1 MKSVMKKFMY
11 QLAILIAPFAFAMCS
26 ENGNIPVE
34 SNWELEY
41 IYSNGAEV
49 TPPEDHDATIA
60 FLKDSQ
66 IAGDTGCNRFFGN
79 FTATDDKLEFNNI
92 GSTRMMCPQMQFES
106 AFLSTME
113 NTASYN
119 VSKDQLVLKDSLGNV
134 IALLKKI
141 EPVAQEN

>member
-1 MKSVMKKFMY
+1 MKKFMY

-41 IYSNGAEV
+41 IYSNGSEMA
-49 TPPEDHDATIA
+49 PPEEHNATIA

-66 IAGDTGCNRFFGN
+66 MAGDTGCNRFFGN
-79 FTATDDKLEFNNI
+79 FAATDNTLEFNNV
-92 GSTRMMCPQMQFES
+92 GCTRMMCPQMQFEN
-106 AFLSTME
+106 AFLSTIE
-113 NTASYN
+113 KTASYN
-119 VSKDQLVLKDSLGNV
+119 VSKDQLVLKDSLGNI

>member
-1 MKSVMKKFMY
+1 MKKFMY

-41 IYSNGAEV
+41 IYSNGSEMA
-49 TPPEDHDATIA
+49 PPEEHNATIA

-66 IAGDTGCNRFFGN
+66 MAGDTGCNRFFGN
-79 FTATDDKLEFNNI
+79 FAATDNTLEFNNV
-92 GSTRMMCPQMQFES
+92 GSTRMMCPQMQFEN
-106 AFLSTME
+106 AFLSTIE
-113 NTASYN
+113 KTASYN
-119 VSKDQLVLKDSLGNV
+119 VSKDQLVLKDSLGNI

-141 EPVAQEN
+141 EPVAQEK

>member
-1 MKSVMKKFMY
+1 MKKFMY
-11 QLAILIAPFAFAMCS
+11 KLAILIAPFAFAMCS

-41 IYSNGAEV
+41 IWSNGSEMS
-49 TPPEDHDATIA
+49 PPQEHNATIA

-66 IAGDTGCNRFFGN
+66 MAGDTGCNRFFGN
-79 FTATDDKLEFNNI
+79 FTATEDKLEFNNI

-106 AFLSTME
+106 AFLSTIE

-119 VSKDQLVLKDSLGNV
+119 VSKDQLVLKDSLGNI

>member
-1 MKSVMKKFMY
+1 MKKFMY
-11 QLAILIAPFAFAMCS
+11 QLAILIAPLAFAMCS
-26 ENGNIPVE
+26 DNGNIPVE

-41 IYSNGAEV
+41 IYSDGSQMA
-49 TPPEDHDATIA
+49 PPDDHNATIA
-60 FLKDSQ
+60 FLNDSQ
-66 IAGDTGCNRFFGN
+66 MAGDTGCNRFFGN
-79 FTATDDKLEFNNI
+79 FTASDDKLEFNNV

-106 AFLSTME
+106 AFLSTIE

-119 VSKDQLVLKDSLGNV
+119 VSKNQLVLKDSLGNI

>member
-1 MKSVMKKFMY
+1 MKKFMY
-11 QLAILIAPFAFAMCS
+11 QLAMLIAPFAFAMCS

-41 IYSNGAEV
+41 IWSNGSEMA
-49 TPPEDHDATIA
+49 PPEEHNATIA

-66 IAGDTGCNRFFGN
+66 MAGDTGCNRFFGN
-79 FTATDDKLEFNNI
+79 FTASDNSLEFNNV
-92 GSTRMMCPQMQFES
+92 GSTRMMCPQMQFEN
-106 AFLSTME
+106 AFLSTIE

-119 VSKDQLVLKDSLGNV
+119 ISKDQLVLKDSLGNI

>member
-1 MKSVMKKFMY
+1 MKRLMY

-26 ENGNIPVE
+26 GNGNIPVE

-41 IYSNGAEV
+41 IYTNGSQIA
-49 TPPEDHDATIA
+49 PPEDHHATIA
-60 FLKDSQ
+60 FLKDAR
-66 IAGDTGCNRFFGN
+66 IAGETGCNRFFGD
-79 FTATDDKLEFNNI
+79 FTAADNSLEFNNI
-92 GSTRMMCPQMQFES
+92 GSTRMMCPQMQFEN
-106 AFLSTME
+106 AFLGTIE

-119 VSKDQLVLKDSLGNV
+119 ISKDQLVLKDSLGNI

>member
-1 MKSVMKKFMY
+1 MKKFMY

-41 IYSNGAEV
+41 IYSNGYEMA
-49 TPPEDHDATIA
+49 PPEEHNATIA

-66 IAGDTGCNRFFGN
+66 MAGDTGCNRFFGN
-79 FTATDDKLEFNNI
+79 FAATDNTLEFNNV
-92 GSTRMMCPQMQFES
+92 GSTRMMCPQMQFEN
-106 AFLSTME
+106 AFLSTIE
-113 NTASYN
+113 KTASYN
-119 VSKDQLVLKDSLGNV
+119 VSKDQLVLKDSLGNI

-141 EPVAQEN
+141 EPVAQEK

>member
-1 MKSVMKKFMY
+1 MKKIMC

-41 IYSNGAEV
+41 IYSNGAEMA
-49 TPPEDHDATIA
+49 PPEDHDATIA
-60 FLKDSQ
+60 FLEDSQ

-79 FTATDDKLEFNNI
+79 FTATDDKLDFNNI

-119 VSKDQLVLKDSLGNV
+119 ISNDQLILKDSLGNV

>member
-1 MKSVMKKFMY
+1 MKKFMY

-26 ENGNIPVE
+26 ENGIIPVE

-41 IYSNGAEV
+41 IYSNGSEV
-49 TPPEDHDATIA
+49 APPEDHNASIA

-66 IAGDTGCNRFFGN
+66 VTGETGCNRFFGN
-79 FTATDDKLEFNNI
+79 FSATDEKLEFNNI

-106 AFLSTME
+106 TFMNTIE
-113 NTASYN
+113 NTAAYN
-119 VSKDQLVLKDSLGNV
+119 ISKNQLVLKDSLGNI

-141 EPVAQEN
+141 EPVPQEN